1 MMKNLLKILF
11 IFIISFCFN
20 NKVIACDLFNISP
33 GSEISKLENIVG
45 EIDLDY
51 DIYNKHDVFRL
62 IASNDIYCP
71 NSSLKRTSSSIFISN
86 NRVTGIEIES
96 YLKNK
101 TYSRVQGNQ
110 VFTFIN
116 NNSKDLAR
124 KILLIYKNKKKI
136 KKFKSNSL
144 KIISRWEFKQ
154 CYKGLQKAIHR
165 VQA

>member
-1 MMKNLLKILF
+1 MMKNLLKIFF

-62 IASNDIYCP
+62 IVSNDLYCP

-96 YLKNK
+96 YLKKSEVHEKQYNTEIFNLDLPLRDARENFEKAYLMYQLEKANGNVSKLANEIGIERTHLYRKLK
-101 TYSRVQGNQ
+101 TLG
-110 VFTFIN
+110 IN
-116 NNSKDLAR
+116 
-124 KILLIYKNKKKI
+124 
-136 KKFKSNSL
+136 L
-144 KIISRWEFKQ
+144 K
-154 CYKGLQKAIHR
+154 
-165 VQA
+165 